1 MHLYMFPDSSSSD
14 PTEQTEPVG
23 DLPQGELWSAD
34 VGGAVPRPYVWERVQ
49 HKQPGQVWASLSQ
62 SVSLLTKIML
72 LQIKG
77 LAMVATCTVLRVC
90 QCRDTE
96 YTT

>member
-1 MHLYMFPDSSSSD
+1 MFPDSSSSD
-14 PTEQTEPVG
+14 PTEQAEPVG

-34 VGGAVPRPYVWERVQ
+34 VGGAVPRPYVWERLQ
-49 HKQPGQVWASLSQ
+49 HKQPGQVWAALSQ
-62 SVSLLTKIML
+62 SVSLFTKIML
-72 LQIKG
+72 LRVKC

-90 QCRDTE
+90 QCRDTK